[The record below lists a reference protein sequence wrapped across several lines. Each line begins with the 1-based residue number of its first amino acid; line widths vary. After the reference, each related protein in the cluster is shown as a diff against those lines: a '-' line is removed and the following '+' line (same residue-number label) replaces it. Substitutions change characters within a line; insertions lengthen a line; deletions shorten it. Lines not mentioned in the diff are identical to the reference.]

1 MTSLNSRFKYA
12 RLDPAVDCIRLL
24 VIKPSATSGTN
35 FNCSLQHVS
44 FGERPRYEARSY
56 TWGDQLP
63 SSTKYMIF
71 VDTIQFW
78 VHENLGDALF
88 QLRRDTLERTLWID
102 AICINQD
109 DIQERNRQVRIMP
122 HIYSRAECV
131 LVWLG
136 KFPTDVCS
144 ESYLGS
150 PKTLEDMCSRDYWNR
165 VWIIQEIGK
174 ARRIQIPV
182 NEQLIDW
189 GIASVKELPT
199 LAESVPLKLT
209 NGLLD
214 KYGHGHRLH
223 TLLSEHSQAMCK
235 DPRDKIY
242 GFIGLAID
250 CDSRFPIGYD
260 IGHYEIW
267 KDAVVCQSRNLM
279 AKKPELWSLPVS
291 CIICLAGRKSE

>member
-199 LAESVPLKLT
+199 LAESVPLKLA